1 MPGPSGGQAQQPS
14 EAARDESPAE
24 HGESDQDAE
33 DDNDEPDESD
43 EEEEAATLDMD
54 KPDEPDVG
62 PDAGGAA
69 AESDGDS
76 AGDEDAGVDEGGP
89 AASDREAG
97 AEAGREKMEEKG
109 FTDSEGAASDAEA
122 AAEESHEEVAVP
134 EEAERD
140 KSRPAASHG
149 NCDAEAEAGRE
160 PAIADMEAAASEQD
174 AARQESDAVEEG
186 AGDVQGAD
194 ERPGKSSANGRAKS
208 SDGRDASPPVEEEDT
223 SPGSSEVQRACAET
237 VRSAEKLRGRRRA
250 STSEEPQS
258 GGVAGTGSP
267 AGRGRRFKKSS
278 WKVKNSGW
286 QLPKPRRRP
295 RMNTPASGNESL
307 EGCETGSF
315 AEPGSSIE
323 APAEPRQSSFLRL
336 PRRRLRLFRDRGQ
349 TPDSARADSP
359 AEAVKAAARPTE
371 GARQLMGMTARPR
384 QSRLGE
390 AAAAVQAGPPATRA
404 ERYAPCASPV
414 SCLCQSCRDA
424 PLSKVSVGYP
434 EAQN

>member
-1 MPGPSGGQAQQPS
+1 MPGPSGDQAQQPS

-33 DDNDEPDESD
+33 DDDDEPDESD

-62 PDAGGAA
+62 PDAGGPA

-76 AGDEDAGVDEGGP
+76 AGDEDAGVDERGP

-97 AEAGREKMEEKG
+97 AEAGREQMQEKG

-122 AAEESHEEVAVP
+122 AAEESREEDAVP

-140 KSRPAASHG
+140 KSRPAANPG
-149 NCDAEAEAGRE
+149 NCDAEPLAGSE
-160 PAIADMEAAASEQD
+160 TDVADMEAAASKQD

-186 AGDVQGAD
+186 AGDVQGPD
-194 ERPGKSSANGRAKS
+194 KGPGKSSAIGRAKS
-208 SDGRDASPPVEEEDT
+208 SDGRDASSPAEEEDT

-237 VRSAEKLRGRRRA
+237 VRSPEKFLLQGRRCA
-250 STSEEPQS
+250 GTSEEDQS
-258 GGVAGTGSP
+258 EGAAGPGSP

-278 WKVKNSGW
+278 WKVKHSGW

-295 RMNTPASGNESL
+295 RMNTPASGNESF
-307 EGCETGSF
+307 EGFEAGSC
-315 AEPGSSIE
+315 AEPDSSID

-349 TPDSARADSP
+349 TPDSALADSP
-359 AEAVKAAARPTE
+359 AEAVKAAARPAE
-371 GARQLMGMTARPR
+371 GARQLMGTTAWPR

-390 AAAAVQAGPPATRA
+390 AAAAQARPQATRA
-404 ERYAPCASPV
+404 ELRAQRDSPV
-414 SCLCQSCRDA
+414 SCLANHVTMRPQ
-424 PLSKVSVGYP
+424 PKLLVG
-434 EAQN
+434 